1 MDGISPNKR
10 IKLEEGDRIIRSFP
24 QKIQLLFKT
33 LESTKQTLA
42 KCQEDLEMSNS
53 HRESGEQK
61 IKILEKKLKQF
72 ENDENQPQ

>member
-10 IKLEEGDRIIRSFP
+10 IKIEEGDRIIQTFP
-24 QKIQLLFKT
+24 QKLQILFKT

-42 KCQEDLEMSNS
+42 KCQEDLEMSNI

-61 IKILEKKLKQF
+61 IKFLENKLKQI
-72 ENDENQPQ
+72 ENDENQVQ